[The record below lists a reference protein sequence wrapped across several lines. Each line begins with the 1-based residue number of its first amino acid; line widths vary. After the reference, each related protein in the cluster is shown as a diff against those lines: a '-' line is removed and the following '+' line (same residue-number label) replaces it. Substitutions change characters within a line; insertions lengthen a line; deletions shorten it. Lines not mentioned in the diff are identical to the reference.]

1 MWRRSFLAALISTAA
16 TSLFKLRKASAAP
29 EKVLRVAATFADIP
43 LTTGQPSQGGE
54 GARFMGVTVYDALVN
69 WNLRHADR
77 PARLEPGLAVSWS
90 VDPKNQTAWTFKL
103 RPGVKFHDGSE
114 FDADAVVWNF
124 DKLRNQTAPQFD
136 PAQAAQGASY
146 ISAIASYRVID
157 KLSVEIVSHQPDADV
172 PYQLANIFF
181 SSPAGFERLGRDWT
195 KVAMQPSGTGP
206 WILDKFIPRARIELV
221 RNPNYWDAKR
231 IPKSDRLILLPVPD
245 ANTRVAALLSGQVDW
260 VEAPPPDAIPR
271 LKASGM
277 QIYTNIYPHIWPYI
291 PSYVAGS
298 PLRDVRVRKAL
309 NLAID
314 RDGLVELL
322 GGTALAAK
330 GMVAPTSPWFGKP
343 AFDIKYDPDEAKKL
357 LAAAGYGSNNPLEL
371 TFAISTAGSGQMQP
385 LPMNDFVQQSLAAVN
400 VKVKFQVLEWEALR
414 HRRMEG
420 AFNPDNKGVDAINN
434 SWSYTDPDFALIN
447 TSRSTMR
454 PPQGYN
460 WGGYSDSVADQLAQ
474 KAKTTFN
481 PEDQD
486 KVLAELHGRI
496 VDQAM
501 WVWVV
506 HDLNPRAL
514 GPKVTGYVEAQSWF
528 QDLTPV
534 YVE

>member
-1 MWRRSFLAALISTAA
+1 MWRRGFLGALASSTAA
-16 TSLFKLRKASAAP
+16 SLFRLRKAAAAP

-54 GARFMGVTVYDALVN
+54 GQRFMGITVYDALIN

-77 PARLEPGLAVSWS
+77 PARLEPGLALSWS
-90 VDPKNQTAWTFKL
+90 ADPNDKTIWTFKL
-103 RPGVKFHDGSE
+103 RPGVKFHDGSA
-114 FDADAVVWNF
+114 FDANAVVWNL
-124 DKLRNQTAPQFD
+124 DKLRNQKVPQFD

-146 ISAIASYRVID
+146 MTSIASYKVID
-157 KLSVEIVSHQPDADV
+157 KLTVEIVSHQPDADV
-172 PYQLANIFF
+172 PYQLANVYV
-181 SSPAGFERLGRDWT
+181 SSPARFEALGRDWT

-206 WILDKFIPRARIELV
+206 WKLDKFIPRTRVELV
-221 RNPNYWDAKR
+221 RNPQYWDAKR

-260 VEAPPPDAIPR
+260 VEAPPSDAIPR
-271 LKASGM
+271 LKAGGM

-291 PSYVAGS
+291 LSYVAGS
-298 PLRDVRVRKAL
+298 AMHDLRVRKAL

-330 GMVAPTSPWFGKP
+330 GMVAPSSPWFGKP
-343 AFDIKYDPDEAKKL
+343 AFDIKYDPDQAKKL
-357 LAAAGYGSNNPLEL
+357 LAEAGYGPNKPLEL
-371 TFAISTAGSGQMQP
+371 LVAISTAGSGQMQP
-385 LPMNDFVQQSLAAVN
+385 LPMNDFIQQSLEAVN

-420 AFNPDNKGVDAINN
+420 ALNPDNKGVDAINN
-434 SWSYTDPDFALIN
+434 SWGYTDPDNGLIN
-447 TSRSTMR
+447 TSWSNMR

-460 WGGYSDSVADQLAQ
+460 WGGFSDPVTDQLAQ
-474 KAKTTFN
+474 KAKTTFD
-481 PEDQD
+481 PEAQD
-486 KVLAELHGRI
+486 KVLAQLHSRI

-501 WVWVV
+501 WVWIV

-514 GPKVTGYVEAQSWF
+514 APKVKGYVEAQSWF